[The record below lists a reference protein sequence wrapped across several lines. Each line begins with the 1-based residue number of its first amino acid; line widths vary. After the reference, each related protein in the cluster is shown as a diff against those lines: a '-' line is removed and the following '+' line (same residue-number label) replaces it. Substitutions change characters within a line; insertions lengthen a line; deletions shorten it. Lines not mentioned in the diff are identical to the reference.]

1 MSRINNKNVKIG
13 ENYLLPLENSS
24 LSKYEARAESI
35 MSSVEMERNKLI
47 EKARIEA
54 ESFSQ
59 KTMTDAE
66 SQAEVIINGA
76 KNESLKII
84 QDAEA
89 KQAQITAQ
97 TDEISKKAYD
107 EGFQKGIDDGYAK
120 FKEDAKSALIS
131 LDSLADTS
139 FDLKKNIIKSADLD
153 IVDLVVAITRKV
165 TEKSFDEQ
173 MLKELTTAAI
183 KQLKNKEHITII
195 VNPQLVDNI
204 SNLVEGFKE
213 EISQL
218 QSIKIIEDSSLS
230 CDGTIVESPLSRVD
244 CRLSAQIDEIAA
256 KLINGVTDD
265 VQQE

>member
-13 ENYLLPLENSS
+13 ENYVLPLENSS

-35 MSSVEMERNKLI
+35 MSSVEFERKKLI
-47 EKARIEA
+47 DKARDEA

-59 KTMTDAE
+59 KKMSDAE
-66 SQAEVIINGA
+66 SQAETVISEA
-76 KNESLKII
+76 KNESLKLI
-84 QDAEA
+84 QEAES
-89 KQAQITAQ
+89 KQAQITSQ

-107 EGFQKGIDDGYAK
+107 EGFQKGIDDGFAK

-131 LDSLADTS
+131 LDALADTS

-153 IVDLVVAITRKV
+153 IVDLVVAITRKI
-165 TEKSFDEQ
+165 TERSFDEQ

-204 SNLVEGFKE
+204 SKLAEDFKQ
-213 EISQL
+213 EISQIK
-218 QSIKIIEDSSLS
+218 SIKIVEDSSLS

-244 CRLSAQIDEIAA
+244 CRFSAQIDEMAA